1 MNDGERKLAEN
12 QTPDG
17 AEKKATKRLGPW
29 LFHGGAL
36 ILLAYFLWKTG
47 EVGEW
52 SSATAD
58 EPIYIRSGLMILHEG
73 DPSINEISSPFLFK
87 PFLAFPVMGLEGV
100 EHTVAEQRNRREVE
114 NRSPLLDQWMASRE
128 MMHQLGPRS
137 VLPLARMISRLAGLL
152 AGLIVYIAALAALG
166 GRGALFS
173 LAVFVMLPEVSAH
186 SSLATLES
194 GLALASFL
202 TLAALWKFLR
212 SAQPQW
218 ALLVGLGLAATL
230 LIKTVGIVLCLFCAL
245 ACCLRWIFIN
255 EARRRV
261 VWGFFLI
268 FALTWVAVNGAY
280 SFHGTFD
287 RLRDRPEYPKI
298 AERIESLPEG
308 FKEAVQWGSENMPL
322 LLPRSYVKT
331 LITQA
336 AIPAKKKTLFFKGEL
351 LDSGRW
357 WLMPVTFLI
366 KMPIPFLL
374 MLPLAFLAGMR
385 RRALL
390 LYGSFALLLIVFF
403 SLANQLFA
411 WVRYLYPALPPLAL
425 VAGGGLAALIERRWY
440 FKVPAVLLL
449 GWLFLADVTVHP
461 HPLSYANEI
470 AGGPK
475 NLYRLLGDSNVDWGQ
490 DLPAL
495 KAVMEREKIP
505 KVRLSYFGSD
515 DPASYGIGY
524 EALPS
529 VGLRPEP
536 NEPWWFEKDYKEE
549 VDLTPGVYAI
559 SANNL
564 NGLLPFTDTTFN
576 DPDLYS
582 EFRDKDPDF
591 RAGYSILVYD
601 LR

>member
-12 QTPDG
+12 QAAEE
-17 AEKKATKRLGPW
+17 AEKKPTKRLGPW

-47 EVGEW
+47 EVGQW

-73 DPSINEISSPFLFK
+73 DPAINEISSPFLFK
-87 PFLAFPVMGLEGV
+87 PLLALPVMGLEGV
-100 EHTVAEQRNRREVE
+100 ENAVADQRIRRD
-114 NRSPLLDQWMASRE
+114 RDDLSPLLDQWMASYE
-128 MMHQLGPRS
+128 MMHRLGPRT
-137 VLPLARMISRLAGLL
+137 VLPAARLISRLSGLL
-152 AGLIVYIAALAALG
+152 TGLILYLAALAALG
-166 GRGALFS
+166 RLGALFS

-194 GLALASFL
+194 GLALATFL

-212 SAQPQW
+212 SARPQW
-218 ALLVGLGLAATL
+218 ALFAGLGLAATL

-261 VWGFFLI
+261 FWGFFLML
-268 FALTWVAVNGAY
+268 ALTWVALNGAY

-298 AERIESLPEG
+298 AERIESLPGG
-308 FKEAVQWGSENMPL
+308 FKEAVQWGAQNMPL

-336 AIPAKKKTLFFKGEL
+336 AMPAKKKALFFNGEL
-351 LDSGRW
+351 MDSGQW
-357 WLMPVTFLI
+357 WLMPLTFVI

-390 LYGSFALLLIVFF
+390 LYSSFALLLIIFF
-403 SLANQLFA
+403 STASQLFA

-425 VAGGGLAALIERRWY
+425 VAGGGLAALLERRWC
-440 FKVPAVLLL
+440 FKIPAILLL
-449 GWLFLADVTVHP
+449 GWLFFADVTIHP

-475 NLYRLLGDSNVDWGQ
+475 NLYRLLGDSNLDWGQ

-495 KAVMEREKIP
+495 KAMMEREKIP
-505 KVRLSYFGSD
+505 RVKLSYFGSD
-515 DPASYGIGY
+515 DPTVYGIDY

-536 NEPWWFEKDYKEE
+536 NEPWWFEKDYGEK
-549 VDLTPGVYAI
+549 VDLAPGVYAI

-564 NGLLPFTDTTFN
+564 YGLFPFTKTKFN

-582 EFRDKDPDF
+582 ELRNRDPDF